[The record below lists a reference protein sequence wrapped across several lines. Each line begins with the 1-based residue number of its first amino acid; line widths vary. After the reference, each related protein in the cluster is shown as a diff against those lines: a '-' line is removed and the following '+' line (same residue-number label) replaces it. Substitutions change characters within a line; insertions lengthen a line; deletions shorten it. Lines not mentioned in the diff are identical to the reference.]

1 MKRPFIYTLI
11 IIIGCVLTA
20 VLYLEATDNADELYD
35 DLHDRIE
42 YSFITDHE
50 MLYGIYKEIT
60 ESENEN

>member
-1 MKRPFIYTLI
+1 MA
-11 IIIGCVLTA
+11 A

-50 MLYGIYKEIT
+50 MLYEIYKKIT
-60 ESENEN
+60 RSENEN

>member
-11 IIIGCVLTA
+11 FILGCVLAA

-50 MLYGIYKEIT
+50 MLYEIYKNYGE
-60 ESENEN
+60 

>member
-11 IIIGCVLTA
+11 IIIGCVLAA

-42 YSFITDHE
+42 YSFITDHK
-50 MLYGIYKEIT
+50 MLYGIYKKIT

>member
-11 IIIGCVLTA
+11 IILGCALAA
-20 VLYLEATDNADELYD
+20 VLYLEATDNADELHD
-35 DLHDRIE
+35 NLHDRIE

-50 MLYGIYKEIT
+50 MLYGIYKKIT